1 MLVKTKKHIIWAVL
15 LGCFF
20 IYSCENDEKKVAAL
34 FEKKLGID
42 EATGI
47 DSYMSQAGMMKAHLT
62 SPKMIRYQDS
72 MPRMEFPKT
81 LHVDFY
87 DDTLGIQSKLDANFA
102 QYFESKNKIFL
113 KDSVRVFNIQGDT
126 LFCQELWWDQ
136 PEAKFYTDKPV
147 RIHKPGTIIY
157 GVGLTAPQDFKTFTM
172 YKITNSYLRVK
183 GQLNTIDSTT
193 TGDTTRKSPF
203 R

>member
-1 MLVKTKKHIIWAVL
+1 MLAKNKKNIIGAVL

-20 IYSCENDEKKVAAL
+20 ISSCENDEKKVAAL

-47 DSYMSQAGMMKAHLT
+47 NSYMSQAGKMKAHLT
-62 SPKMIRYQDS
+62 SPKMIRYLDS
-72 MPRMEFPKT
+72 IPRMEFPKT
-81 LHVDFY
+81 LQVDFF

-102 QYFESKNKIFL
+102 QYFESQNKIFL

-136 PEAKFYTDKPV
+136 PQARFHTDKPV

-172 YKITNSYLRVK
+172 YKITNSFIRVK
-183 GQLNTIDSTT
+183 DKLNNIDSAATA
-193 TGDTTRKSPF
+193 DTTRKTPF

>member
-1 MLVKTKKHIIWAVL
+1 MFRYRPIYILWAVL

-20 IYSCENDEKKVAAL
+20 VYSCENDEKKVAEL

-42 EATGI
+42 EAIGVN
-47 DSYMSQAGMMKAHLT
+47 SYMSQGGKMKARLT
-62 SPKMIRYQDS
+62 SPLMIRYQDS

-87 DDTLGIQSKLDANFA
+87 NDSLGIQSQLDANFA
-102 QYFESKNKIFL
+102 QYFESQNKIFL
-113 KDSVRVFNIQGDT
+113 KDSVRVFNIQEDT

-136 PEAKFYTDKPV
+136 SEEKFQTDKPV

-172 YKITNSYLRVK
+172 YKITNSLLRVK
-183 GQLNTIDSTT
+183 DGLNTIDTT
-193 TGDTTRKSPF
+193 ASRDTTKKPPF

>member
-1 MLVKTKKHIIWAVL
+1 MLAKTKKHIIRAVL

-20 IYSCENDEKKVAAL
+20 ISSCENDEKKVAAL

-47 DSYMSQAGMMKAHLT
+47 NSYLSQAGKMKAHLT
-62 SPKMIRYQDS
+62 SPLMIRYLDS
-72 MPRMEFPKT
+72 IPRMEFPKT
-81 LHVDFY
+81 LQVDFF

-102 QYFESKNKIFL
+102 QYFESQNKIFL

-136 PEAKFYTDKPV
+136 PEARFHTDKPV

-172 YKITNSYLRVK
+172 YKITNSFLRVK
-183 GQLNTIDSTT
+183 DNLNNIDSAATA
-193 TGDTTRKSPF
+193 DTTRKTPF